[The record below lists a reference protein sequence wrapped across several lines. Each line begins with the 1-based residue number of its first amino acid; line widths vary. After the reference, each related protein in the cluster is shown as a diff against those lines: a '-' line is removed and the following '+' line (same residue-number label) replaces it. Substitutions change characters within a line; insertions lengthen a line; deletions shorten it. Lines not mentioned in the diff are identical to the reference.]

1 MIDRRG
7 IIDVD
12 DHGDP
17 LLAFSGV
24 RFGYGKDPVLDGLEL
39 ELRAG
44 EIVLLAAPNG
54 TGKTTTLWLAA
65 GLLSPSRGH
74 VRLFGRDPFRDR
86 GVLDRVGF
94 VAEGAPLPEQWSGE
108 AVLAFQR
115 DSFSRWDDA
124 ECNRLVRAFRL
135 DTRKRVREL
144 SRGQRGK
151 LALAAVL
158 ASRPE
163 LLLLD
168 EPTLGLD
175 VATRRV
181 LLSEMLAR
189 VAEHGCPILL
199 TGHEIAEAE
208 ALVERIV
215 LIDGGRVIH
224 DERVDELL
232 SRYRILA
239 WEPPTPVPPAALDLV
254 YLPWALGR
262 RALAQ
267 DWDEDAARMWLSQG
281 GRVERADLE
290 TVYLALTGELAHA

>member
-1 MIDRRG
+1 MIHQSQNSDALLEFH
-7 IIDVD
+7 DV
-12 DHGDP
+12 
-17 LLAFSGV
+17 A
-24 RFGYGKDPVLDGLEL
+24 FGYGRQPVLAGLEL

-54 TGKTTTLWLAA
+54 TGKTTALWLAA
-65 GLLSPSRGH
+65 GLLSPSSGQ

-86 GVLDRVGF
+86 DVLDRVGF
-94 VAEGAPLPEQWSGE
+94 VAEGAPLPEGWTGD

-115 DSFSRWDDA
+115 DSFSRWDPQ
-124 ECNRLVRAFRL
+124 ECNRLVRSFRL
-135 DTRKRVREL
+135 DTSKRVGEL

-151 LALAAVL
+151 LALAAAL

-189 VAEHGCPILL
+189 VAEHGSPILL

-208 ALVERIV
+208 ALVERLV
-215 LIDGGRVIH
+215 VIDGGRVLH
-224 DERVDELL
+224 DERVDDLL

-239 WEPPTPVPPAALDLV
+239 WEPPTPPPPAVLDLV

-267 DWDEDAARMWLSQG
+267 DWNDAFARHWLGLG

>member
-1 MIDRRG
+1 MSTEAM
-7 IIDVD
+7 
-12 DHGDP
+12 
-17 LLAFSGV
+17 LAFDGV
-24 RFGYGKDPVLDGLEL
+24 GFGYAREPVLDGFDLAL
-39 ELRAG
+39 HAG

-54 TGKTTTLWLAA
+54 TGKTTALWLAA
-65 GLLSPSRGH
+65 GLLRPQRGN
-74 VRLFGRDPFRDR
+74 VRVFGRDPFSDR

-94 VAEGAPLPEQWSGE
+94 VAEGAPLPETWSAD

-115 DSFSRWDDA
+115 DSFSRWDEG
-124 ECNRLVRAFRL
+124 ECNRLVRSFRL

-208 ALVERIV
+208 AIVERIV
-215 LIDGGRVIH
+215 LVDHGRVMH

-232 SRYRILA
+232 ARYRILA
-239 WEPPTPVPPAALDLV
+239 WEAPTPVPPAALDLV
-254 YLPWALGR
+254 FLPWALGR

-267 DWDEDAARMWLSQG
+267 DWDDDVARRWQAQG

>member
-1 MIDRRG
+1 MNAANDTAS
-7 IIDVD
+7 
-12 DHGDP
+12 
-17 LLAFSGV
+17 LAFTGV
-24 RFGYGKDPVLDGLEL
+24 GFGYGKERVLDGFDL

-44 EIVLLAAPNG
+44 EIALLAAPNG
-54 TGKTTTLWLAA
+54 TGKTTALWLAA
-65 GLLSPSRGH
+65 GLLQPQRGH
-74 VRLFGRDPFRDR
+74 VRVFGRDPFRDR
-86 GVLDRVGF
+86 AVLDRVGF
-94 VAEGAPLPEQWSGE
+94 VAEGAPLPDAWTAD

-115 DSFSRWDDA
+115 DSFSRWDED
-124 ECNRLVRAFRL
+124 ECNRLVRSFRL
-135 DTRKRVREL
+135 DTRKRVREM

-189 VAEHGCPILL
+189 VADAGCPILL

-208 ALVERIV
+208 AVVERIILV
-215 LIDGGRVIH
+215 DQGRVLH
-224 DERVDELL
+224 DERVDDLL
-232 SRYRILA
+232 ARYRVLA
-239 WEPPTPVPPAALDLV
+239 WEAPTPVPPAELDLV
-254 YLPWALGR
+254 FLPWALGR

-267 DWDEDAARMWLSQG
+267 DWDDDVARRWQALG

>member
-1 MIDRRG
+1 MIDRRSMIEVG
-7 IIDVD
+7 EE
-12 DHGDP
+12 P
-17 LLAFSGV
+17 LLTFSGV
-24 RFGYGKDPVLDGLEL
+24 RFGYGREPVLDGLEL

-65 GLLSPSRGH
+65 GLLAPSQGQ

-94 VAEGAPLPEQWSGE
+94 VAEGAPLPESWSGD
-108 AVLAFQR
+108 AVLGFQR
-115 DSFSRWDDA
+115 DSFSRWDEG

-135 DTRKRVREL
+135 DTKKRVKEL

-163 LLLLD
+163 VLLLD

-175 VATRRV
+175 VATRRI

-232 SRYRILA
+232 ARYRILA

-267 DWDEDAARMWLSQG
+267 DWDSDIARHWQAQG

>member
-1 MIDRRG
+1 MEC
-7 IIDVD
+7 VD
-12 DHGDP
+12 DVV
-17 LLAFSGV
+17 LRFSNV
-24 RFGYGKDPVLDGLEL
+24 RFGYGRTAVLQHFDL
-39 ELRAG
+39 ELRPG
-44 EIVLLAAPNG
+44 EITLLAAPNG
-54 TGKTTTLWLAA
+54 TGKTTALWLAA
-65 GLLSPSRGH
+65 GLLAPVSGT
-74 VRLFGRDPFRDR
+74 VRVFGADPFRER
-86 GVLDRVGF
+86 RVLGRVGF
-94 VAEGAPLPEQWSGE
+94 VAEGAPLPEAWTGDE
-108 AVLAFQR
+108 VLAFQR
-115 DSFSRWDDA
+115 DTFPRWDDD
-124 ECNRLVRAFRL
+124 ECNRLVRTFRI

-158 ASRPE
+158 ATQPE

-181 LLSEMLAR
+181 LISEILAR
-189 VAEHGCPILL
+189 VAEKGCPILL

-208 ALVERIV
+208 TIVERIV
-215 LIDGGRVIH
+215 LVDHGKVAH

-232 SRYRILA
+232 DRYRVLA
-239 WEPPTPVPPAALDLV
+239 WETPTPPPPGELDLV
-254 YLPWALGR
+254 FLPWALGR

-267 DWDEDAARMWLSQG
+267 DWDPQRAERWISRG

>member
-1 MIDRRG
+1 MLANDSTIE
-7 IIDVD
+7 
-12 DHGDP
+12 P
-17 LLAFSGV
+17 TLAFTGV
-24 RFGYGKDPVLDGLEL
+24 RFGYGREPVLDGFDLA
-39 ELRAG
+39 LRPG
-44 EIVLLAAPNG
+44 EITLLAAPNG
-54 TGKTTTLWLAA
+54 TGKTTALWIAA
-65 GLLSPSRGH
+65 GLLRPQRGT
-74 VRLFGRDPFRDR
+74 VRVFGRDPFRDR

-94 VAEGAPLPEQWSGE
+94 VAEGAPLPDSWSAD

-115 DSFSRWDDA
+115 DSFSKWDED
-124 ECNRLVRAFRL
+124 ECNRLVRSFRL

-181 LLSEMLAR
+181 LLSELLAG

-208 ALVERIV
+208 AVVERIV
-215 LIDGGRVIH
+215 LVDHGKVIH
-224 DERVDELL
+224 DERVDDLL

-239 WEPPTPVPPAALDLV
+239 WEQPTPVPPADLDLV

-267 DWDEDAARMWLSQG
+267 DWNEDVARLWLAQG

-290 TVYLALTGELAHA
+290 TVYLALTGELAYA

>member
-1 MIDRRG
+1 VNAI
-7 IIDVD
+7 VD
-12 DHGDP
+12 HEVMLD
-17 LLAFSGV
+17 FTGV
-24 RFGYGKDPVLDGLEL
+24 RFGYGREPVLDGFDL

-54 TGKTTTLWLAA
+54 TGKTTALWLAA
-65 GLLSPSRGH
+65 GLLAPSCGS

-86 GVLDRVGF
+86 TVLDRVGF
-94 VAEGAPLPEQWSGE
+94 VAEGAPLPESWSGDS
-108 AVLAFQR
+108 VLAFQR
-115 DSFSRWDDA
+115 DSFSRWDEG
-124 ECNRLVRAFRL
+124 ECNRLIRSFRL

-215 LIDGGRVIH
+215 LVDHGRVVH
-224 DERVDELL
+224 DERIDELL
-232 SRYRILA
+232 ARYRILA
-239 WEPPTPVPPAALDLV
+239 WESPTPVPPPALDLV
-254 YLPWALGR
+254 YLPWALGK

-267 DWDEDAARMWLSQG
+267 DWDEDVARLWLAQG